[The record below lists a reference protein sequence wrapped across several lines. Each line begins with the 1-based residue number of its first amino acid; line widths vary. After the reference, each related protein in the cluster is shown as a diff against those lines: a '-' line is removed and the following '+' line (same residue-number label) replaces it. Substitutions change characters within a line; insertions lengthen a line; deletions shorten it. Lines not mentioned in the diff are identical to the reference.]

1 MKFYPQQ
8 TLANSLHR
16 VRQVAKYISETEQN
30 KQLEN
35 TKKFHMCVYVWI
47 GNSDQ
52 ESSQNQQCE
61 TCLSER
67 KQGEGEFHNHY

>member
-52 ESSQNQQCE
+52 ESSQN
-61 TCLSER
+61 
-67 KQGEGEFHNHY
+67 